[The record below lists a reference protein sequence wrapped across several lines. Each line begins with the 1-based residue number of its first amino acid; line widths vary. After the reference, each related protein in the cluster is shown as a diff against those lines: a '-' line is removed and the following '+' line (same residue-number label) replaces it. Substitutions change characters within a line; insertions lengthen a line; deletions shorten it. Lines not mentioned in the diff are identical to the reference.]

1 MTSVATPSLWISFVA
16 LVLTALS
23 IDLRMLHRRGAHRV
37 GVREALHWTLVW
49 ITVALVFAAL
59 LWIWLQRHHGM
70 DFATARTQ
78 EFLTG
83 YLLEK
88 ALAVDNIFVF
98 LTLFTLFKVP
108 EALQKKALVIGII
121 GAIVLRSVMILIGAW
136 LIARFEWILYGFGAL
151 LIFVGLRTL
160 RHGPAEHDFH
170 TNPVL
175 GWLHWRLPIVT
186 DFSGGRLL
194 VRHHGLWCATPML
207 LTVIMIGVTDLIFAI
222 DSIPAIFLITT
233 DPFLVLSSNVLAIL
247 GLRAIYFLLAGLADR
262 FVLLG
267 KGLALVLLFIGSK
280 MLLAHLWP
288 ISTAHSLLVIASL
301 IGGSVLLSLRQ
312 PRPTE

>member
-1 MTSVATPSLWISFVA
+1 
-16 LVLTALS
+16 
-23 IDLRMLHRRGAHRV
+23 
-37 GVREALHWTLVW
+37 
-49 ITVALVFAAL
+49 
-59 LWIWLQRHHGM
+59 
-70 DFATARTQ
+70 
-78 EFLTG
+78 
-83 YLLEK
+83 
-88 ALAVDNIFVF
+88 
-98 LTLFTLFKVP
+98 
-108 EALQKKALVIGII
+108 
-121 GAIVLRSVMILIGAW
+121 
-136 LIARFEWILYGFGAL
+136 
-151 LIFVGLRTL
+151 
-160 RHGPAEHDFH
+160 
-170 TNPVL
+170 
-175 GWLHWRLPIVT
+175 
-186 DFSGGRLL
+186 
-194 VRHHGLWCATPML
+194 ML